1 MPNIYP
7 GMISKKYNNPFIISP
22 RGTLSKWSLQSG
34 SFMKKLMWF
43 LLQKKHIQNCFCF
56 HATSELE
63 CEEIK
68 AVGFRNPVAVIPNGI
83 DMYKGKSKETQTRKK
98 KRLLFLGRIHKKKGL
113 DILFKIWNRIKKD
126 NSDWELKIVGPDDG
140 YLQEL
145 RLIEKKLRLNDIIFS
160 EKKEGDEKWNEY
172 LNADLFILPSYSENF
187 GMTIAEA
194 LSVGL
199 PVITTNNTPWKK
211 LQNYNAGW
219 CVDANEE
226 SLYEGIFEAMQLNQ
240 NQLNK
245 IGDNGK
251 KWMNREFN
259 WEIIAN
265 KMLSTYRWIENKE
278 KKPDFV
284 F

>member
-1 MPNIYP
+1 
-7 GMISKKYNNPFIISP
+7 
-22 RGTLSKWSLQSG
+22 
-34 SFMKKLMWF
+34 
-43 LLQKKHIQNCFCF
+43 
-56 HATSELE
+56 
-63 CEEIK
+63 
-68 AVGFRNPVAVIPNGI
+68 
-83 DMYKGKSKETQTRKK
+83 
-98 KRLLFLGRIHKKKGL
+98 
-113 DILFKIWNRIKKD
+113 
-126 NSDWELKIVGPDDG
+126 
-140 YLQEL
+140 
-145 RLIEKKLRLNDIIFS
+145 
-160 EKKEGDEKWNEY
+160 
-172 LNADLFILPSYSENF
+172 
-187 GMTIAEA
+187 MTIAEA